1 MMNELVSAAKASLGL
16 RALWLDDEEYEIIIN
31 AVLMKVAGYD
41 ENDVKMLALASSDR
55 LNRLLRICRDIK
67 WDSFGQP
74 AMKENVTRAAMHELA
89 AFIMQDALERVSEA
103 ATKVGH
109 GIQTKDPE
117 LLRQE
122 GNPGG
127 DEGKAGAQNL
137 V

>member
-1 MMNELVSAAKASLGL
+1 MMNELVTAAKASLGL

-55 LNRLLRICRDIK
+55 LNRLLRICREIK

-74 AMKENVTRAAMHELA
+74 AMKDNATRAAMHELA
-89 AFIMQDALERVSEA
+89 AFVMQDALDRKSEA
-103 ATKVGH
+103 AMKVGN
-109 GIQTKDPE
+109 GIQTQDTE
-117 LLRQE
+117 FHRQE
-122 GNPGG
+122 GTPGG